1 MNKIKE
7 KRILLV
13 EDEPDILIIV
23 KRLLESAG
31 YDVVTACD
39 GKDALEKARKTL
51 PDLIILDLIL
61 PGLDGYQICGMLKHD
76 RLYMNIPILI
86 LSARSESKDY
96 ELGIKVGA
104 DDYVKKPFETKTLLG
119 KVAELTK

>member
-1 MNKIKE
+1 
-7 KRILLV
+7 
-13 EDEPDILIIV
+13 
-23 KRLLESAG
+23 
-31 YDVVTACD
+31 
-39 GKDALEKARKTL
+39 KARKTL

-104 DDYVKKPFETKTLLG
+104 DDYVKKPFETKTLLE